1 MTIIEFLKA
10 RIAEDEANAGSWYES
25 WKDTMDSMEDRI
37 LAECAAKR
45 RIVELHYQ
53 DVVPGKFDLA
63 EDHACDRGWGDVA
76 YTEDCTTLRALAAV
90 YSDHP
95 DYRDEWRA

>member
-1 MTIIEFLKA
+1 MITLVDFLTQ
-10 RIAEDEANAGSWYES
+10 RIGEDEAAVARAA
-25 WKDTMDSMEDRI
+25 TRV
-37 LAECAAKR
+37 LTECAAKR

-63 EDHACDRGWGDVA
+63 EDRTCDRGWGDVA

-90 YSDHP
+90 YRDHP
-95 DYRDEWRA
+95 DYRQEWA

>member
-1 MTIIEFLKA
+1 MVTLVDFLMH
-10 RIAEDEANAGSWYES
+10 RIGEDEAAAVVAVARAA
-25 WKDTMDSMEDRI
+25 TRV

-45 RIVELHYQ
+45 RIVGLHYQ

-95 DYRDEWRA
+95 DYRQEWA